1 MLARIV
7 RKTRANGVSVPMNQT
22 QRGFAKT
29 DRLTASA
36 DAATPALYVNYFEV
50 GHNPFEFLMDLGQ
63 YHPGTTEAEGRVAIH
78 TRIAIAPPLA
88 KMLSDLLA
96 RAVEEHERQHGEI
109 APVGPQA
116 NPFDIVLTSLGDF
129 EDRARAL
136 RARVR
141 GDAAIAPAARQ
152 TMVDAL
158 AKPARS
164 RKGR

>member
-1 MLARIV
+1 
-7 RKTRANGVSVPMNQT
+7 MNQT
-22 QRGFAKT
+22 QRGYAKT
-29 DRLTASA
+29 DRVAASA

-63 YHPGTTEAEGRVAIH
+63 YHPGTTEAEGSVAIH

-88 KMLSDLLA
+88 KMLSELMA
-96 RAVEEHERQHGEI
+96 SAISEHERQHGDI
-109 APVGPQA
+109 PPVGPQA

-141 GDAAIAPAARQ
+141 TDAPDPAVARSPVADAIPR
-152 TMVDAL
+152 
-158 AKPARS
+158 PARP

>member
-1 MLARIV
+1 
-7 RKTRANGVSVPMNQT
+7 MNQT
-22 QRGFAKT
+22 QRGYAKS
-29 DRLTASA
+29 DRVAASA

-63 YHPGTTEAEGRVAIH
+63 YHPGTTEAEGSVAIH

-96 RAVEEHERQHGEI
+96 RAVVEHERQHGEI

-141 GDAAIAPAARQ
+141 ADAAIPSASRSP
-152 TMVDAL
+152 MVDAI
-158 AKPARS
+158 PRSARP

>member
-1 MLARIV
+1 
-7 RKTRANGVSVPMNQT
+7 MNQT
-22 QRGFAKT
+22 QRGYAKS
-29 DRLTASA
+29 DRVAASA

-63 YHPGTTEAEGRVAIH
+63 YHPGTAEGDGRVAIH

-88 KMLSDLLA
+88 KLLSDLLA
-96 RAVEEHERQHGEI
+96 RAVEEHERQHGDI
-109 APVGPQA
+109 AAVGPQA

-141 GDAAIAPAARQ
+141 ADTALSAAARPSPVDAASKS
-152 TMVDAL
+152 V
-158 AKPARS
+158 RS